1 MFRGVN
7 KIREGEEVSGRR
19 KMVYLLDQ
27 SLGGSGHSEACWGEA
42 VMMFR
47 VSVFEV

>member
-27 SLGGSGHSEACWGEA
+27 SLGGSGHSEACWGGSSYDVQSELI
-42 VMMFR
+42 
-47 VSVFEV
+47 